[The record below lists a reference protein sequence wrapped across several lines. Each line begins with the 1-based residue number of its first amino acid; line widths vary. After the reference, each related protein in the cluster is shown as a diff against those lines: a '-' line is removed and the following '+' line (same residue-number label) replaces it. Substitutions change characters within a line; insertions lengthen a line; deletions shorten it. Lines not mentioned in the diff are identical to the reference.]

1 MRYRAQFTHVHHY
14 GDSSKAVPGYSSE
27 EVSARRTE
35 KEANLNM
42 CRRLGKAD
50 SIESVAKETS

>member
-1 MRYRAQFTHVHHY
+1 MFKYPQVQHIA
-14 GDSSKAVPGYSSE
+14 DSSKAVPGYSSE

-50 SIESVAKETS
+50 SIESIGPQ